1 MENIFIKDAPIIKE
15 VKLNKEVLEK
25 FKKGVLEKNLMET
38 TFLTEIIE
46 EEKKVQELKDKL
58 NSLNYEKNEL
68 QDLIVKGNSG
78 LIGKVIE
85 SQKNILA
92 VEKELKLAEE
102 SLQDVKSLEGK
113 HTYNL
118 EEALYRNFID
128 NGALVKEHKNNA
140 EALQLKLYSL
150 LYQAFEVEMALKDLS
165 NEYYYTVRNEFN
177 NYKPHKSFFDTFPY
191 VSFINEVKQNFPG
204 KCNHINNYSQDYIY
218 RFVEKL
224 EGCKKDKS
232 ITLYK

>member
-68 QDLIVKGNSG
+68 NDLIVKGNSG

-102 SLQDVKSLEGK
+102 SLQDVKSLEGQ
-113 HTYNL
+113 HAYNL
-118 EEALYRNFID
+118 EESLYRNFID

-165 NEYYYTVRNEFN
+165 NEYYYTVEGEFN
-177 NYKPHKSFFDTFPY
+177 NYKPHKSFVGTFPY